1 MPEFVE
7 LYWPYLV
14 VGALVAIALI
24 WLLLAANR
32 KTSVISEDK
41 KDVLDEGAAPAAR
54 NQALIDAPVAAE
66 AEPAPAPAAEPAT
79 ESKSGGDDLTVIKG
93 LGPKIAIMLNEMG
106 ITQFSQIAAWDDSD
120 IDRVDAQLDRFAG
133 RIRRDNWVE
142 QAKLLSSNDESAFA
156 SKFGQNG

>member
-14 VGALVAIALI
+14 IGALVAIALI
-24 WLLLAANR
+24 WFLLAANR

-66 AEPAPAPAAEPAT
+66 AEPAPAAEPAT
-79 ESKSGGDDLTVIKG
+79 GSRSGGDDLTVIKG

-120 IDRVDAQLDRFAG
+120 IDRVDAQLDRFSG